1 MEPITAAI
9 AAILAANRSK
19 PKLYVKTGC
28 PGVLPSDRVSGSP
41 RHRLRSSRRHRQPA
55 GMQEMVRIS
64 GQDCDVLKLIGDGV
78 LAIFRTPDAAAC
90 TLRAARAVK
99 RNGAELSARRQ
110 REGRP
115 VTAVRLGLHIGE
127 VFYGNIGSNE
137 RLDFTVV
144 GPAVYDVSRV
154 VSMCRSVDRDLLAS
168 AEFVAVTPG
177 ADQAHF
183 ASVRRFA
190 LRGVRRTQDAPR
202 GEPRPVG
209 LRIILFTG
217 QHTRAWLTSLAIGDY
232 LERNNTL

>member
-1 MEPITAAI
+1 MQRKPCSRATEFTSPAPLSTSSRSGSTNSPHLLSRNSNGKRSRDRSAEPGAGARLANTHHSPMEPITAAI

-19 PKLYVKTGC
+19 PKLYVKTDC

-64 GQDCDVLKLIGDGV
+64 GQHCDVLKLIGDGV

-115 VTAVRLGLHIGE
+115 VTGRCA
-127 VFYGNIGSNE
+127 
-137 RLDFTVV
+137 
-144 GPAVYDVSRV
+144 
-154 VSMCRSVDRDLLAS
+154 LAC
-168 AEFVAVTPG
+168 T
-177 ADQAHF
+177 
-183 ASVRRFA
+183 
-190 LRGVRRTQDAPR
+190 
-202 GEPRPVG
+202 
-209 LRIILFTG
+209 
-217 QHTRAWLTSLAIGDY
+217 
-232 LERNNTL
+232 